1 MVAVMGHAHERLQRI
16 NDMENT
22 NHFYEKDG
30 IQILVARNFLYE
42 IENKEILAS
51 AISRIEKGF
60 TNFVVDFSDMPY
72 MNSVGLSFIINL
84 MLKLNE
90 VDGKLVLVNVSKTII
105 KLMAITKVYSMFTLK
120 DSMEQAINFI
130 SKSK

>member
-1 MVAVMGHAHERLQRI
+1 MSANSCKALG
-16 NDMENT
+16 MENK

-30 IQILVARNFLYE
+30 VQVLVARNFLYE

-84 MLKLNE
+84 MLKLKE
-90 VDGKLVLVNVSKTII
+90 VNGKLILVNVNKTIV
-105 KLMAITKVYSMFTLK
+105 KLMIITKVHAMFTLK
-120 DSMEQAINFI
+120 DSIEQAINFI
-130 SKSK
+130 LNNK